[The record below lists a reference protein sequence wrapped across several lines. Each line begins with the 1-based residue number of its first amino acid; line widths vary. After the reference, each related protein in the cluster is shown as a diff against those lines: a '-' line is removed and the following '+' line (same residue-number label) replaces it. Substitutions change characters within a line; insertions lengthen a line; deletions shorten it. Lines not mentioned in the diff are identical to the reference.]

1 MSDDRVT
8 RQPEEAGAPQGA
20 NDIEE
25 LKQFVGVHGRIL
37 GIPPARLR
45 EVLGRVRHDRD
56 GEPGSWAREWT
67 EAGRELERLGREVEA
82 GRHFNIARFP
92 FVDGPARADAQERT
106 VASFDRWR
114 LGDTSGIRRLDLGLS
129 GGRVRCWAAGL
140 APRGGELPPLLLLS
154 GGIVSVK
161 EQFGPI
167 LTKAARFGLAVVATE
182 MPGVGENEQR
192 YTADSHRAVSELLD
206 ALADRADVTRTVAVM
221 MSFSGHT
228 ALRAALDDRRIRGVV
243 TAGAPVGDFFTD
255 EAWRPRVPRV
265 TVDTLA
271 HLTGHGPESVLH
283 RLADR
288 ALTPK
293 ELAALDVPV
302 AYTVSARDEIV
313 PPGDRLLLER
323 HVSGLRLLVH
333 DDVHGSPSHVAE
345 SRLWSLRSAL
355 DMLGGHGAQRA
366 VLGAALS
373 ALRAR
378 ERLSGAA
385 GRRTGAGG
393 GGA

>member
-1 MSDDRVT
+1 MNDVT
-8 RQPEEAGAPQGA
+8 
-20 NDIEE
+20 E
-25 LKQFVGVHGRIL
+25 LKRFVEVHGRIL
-37 GIPPARLR
+37 GIPGGRLAR
-45 EVLGRVRHDRD
+45 VLGRIRHDEE

-67 EAGRELERLGREVEA
+67 EAGVELERRGREAEA

-92 FVDGPARADAQERT
+92 YVDGPARADAQART

-114 LGDTSGIRRLDLGLS
+114 LGGTAGIQRIDLGLS

-140 APRGGELPPLLLLS
+140 APRGGERRPVLLLS

-167 LTKAARFGLAVVATE
+167 LAGADRFGLAVVAVE

-192 YTADSHRAVSELLD
+192 YGPESHLMVSELLD
-206 ALADRADVTRTVAVM
+206 ALADRADTDRTVAVM
-221 MSFSGHT
+221 MSFSGHM
-228 ALRAALDDRRIRGVV
+228 ALRAALHDKRIRGVV
-243 TAGAPVGDFFTD
+243 TAGAPIGDFFTD
-255 EAWRPRVPRV
+255 ADWRPRVPRV

-271 HLTGHGPESVLH
+271 HLTGLTPDTVLPG
-283 RLADR
+283 LVDL
-288 ALTPK
+288 ALTPD
-293 ELAALDVPV
+293 ELAAIRVPV

-323 HVSGLRLLVH
+323 HVRELRLLVH

-355 DMLGGHGAQRA
+355 DALGGFGPQRRFLGLALAA
-366 VLGAALS
+366 V
-373 ALRAR
+373 RAR
-378 ERLSGAA
+378 ERL
-385 GRRTGAGG
+385 TGARGRTTDTAPTPATTLTPVTTATTATTGG
-393 GGA
+393 DA